1 MPRPALQGS
10 NRISVALFFLSR
22 IKGTMNIT
30 ELREEIATNFL
41 REPSHTKRLNKTYEV
56 LDGIDHKRP
65 FCYVASGMNHV
76 EAFQLPKTI
85 TSPRLDEIITNI
97 EKQQEGMWYYYD
109 GNQQGGGS
117 QDLNHKA
124 LPQATR

>member
-1 MPRPALQGS
+1 
-10 NRISVALFFLSR
+10 
-22 IKGTMNIT
+22 MNIKD
-30 ELREEIATNFL
+30 LRETISNNFL
-41 REPSHTKRLNKTYEV
+41 KEPNHTRRLNKAYEV

-109 GNQQGGGS
+109 GKTQPLLVEYESVHQSFLQIKRKYYGV
-117 QDLNHKA
+117 
-124 LPQATR
+124 R

>member
-1 MPRPALQGS
+1 
-10 NRISVALFFLSR
+10 
-22 IKGTMNIT
+22 MNIT

-41 REPSHTKRLNKTYEV
+41 REPSRTKRLNKTYEV

-109 GNQQGGGS
+109 G
-117 QDLNHKA
+117 KTE
-124 LPQATR
+124 PQRVAYESILASFKQIRDKYYGNR